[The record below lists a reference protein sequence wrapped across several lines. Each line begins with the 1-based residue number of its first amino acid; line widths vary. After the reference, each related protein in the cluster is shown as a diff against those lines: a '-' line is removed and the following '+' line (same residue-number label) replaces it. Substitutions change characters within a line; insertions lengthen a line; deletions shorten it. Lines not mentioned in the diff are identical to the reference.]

1 MHIGDAK
8 RLVRYQKLQIPAKT
22 TDENP
27 FKMNEWLAPK
37 FN

>member
-1 MHIGDAK
+1 MPIGDAK

-22 TDENP
+22 TGENP
-27 FKMNEWLAPK
+27 FKMNAWLSQK